1 MRIRVSE
8 LQGGSQC
15 IHKSSMLRFH
25 SSIDLADVVLMGILG
40 AAMLLFMRHTIS
52 PPETACV
59 KTATQQAFPTV
70 TESELILS
78 KTTVLD
84 DTGRLLHKKHR

>member
-1 MRIRVSE
+1 
-8 LQGGSQC
+8 
-15 IHKSSMLRFH
+15 
-25 SSIDLADVVLMGILG
+25 
-40 AAMLLFMRHTIS
+40 MLLFMRHTIS